1 MTTPALPRTS
11 AGVGLSLLM
20 VAAVIVGAAYALAGL
35 GETAS
40 LPANLLPFLLVIF
53 GLMAAAYFAMRRLAP
68 NAEPTLVPIVAL
80 LNGLGYVVIA
90 RLNQDLAANQATWT
104 GVGVAAFVVTL
115 LFVRRAADLERYRY
129 LLALGGIFLLLAP
142 LMPVLGSTKNGARL
156 WLELGPFS
164 FQPGELAKIAL
175 AIFFASYLVERREIL
190 SPGSLPGD
198 ALAARARAIGPLVG
212 AWALSIIVMVAEKDL
227 GSSTLFFALFVAML
241 WVAAGGYLWPLMGL
255 SMFAMGSLIAWN
267 AFGHVKERV
276 SIWIDPW
283 AKASSDG
290 FQLVQAAFA
299 FAAGG
304 VVGTGL
310 ARGSPQKI
318 PAVATD
324 LVFAAI
330 GEELGLV
337 GAAAVI
343 AAFALIVVIGL
354 RIAQRAERPFEQLL
368 AAGLT
373 TIVGVQ
379 SFLIIGGVTR
389 LLPLTGI
396 TLPFVSYGGSSIIA
410 NWILIALLLRISS
423 GDRLDKPVRST
434 VSSSRRA
441 R

>member
-1 MTTPALPRTS
+1 MTAPAVSR
-11 AGVGLSLLM
+11 AGTGFSLLV
-20 VAAVIVGAAYALAGL
+20 VAAVIVGSAYALAGL

-40 LPANLLPFLLVIF
+40 LPIDIFPFLLAFFV
-53 GLMAAAYFAMRRLAP
+53 LMALAYTAMRTFAP

-90 RLNQDLAANQATWT
+90 RLNRDLAANQATWT
-104 GVGVAAFVVTL
+104 AVGVVAFAATL
-115 LFVRRAADLERYRY
+115 FFVRRAADLERYRY
-129 LLALGGIFLLLAP
+129 LLALGGIGLLLAP
-142 LMPVLGSTKNGARL
+142 LMPVIGTTKNGARL
-156 WLELGPFS
+156 WLQLGPFS

-175 AIFFASYLVERREIL
+175 AVFFASYLVERREL
-190 SPGSLPGD
+190 LAPGGLPGE

-212 AWALSIIVMVAEKDL
+212 MWGLSIVVMIAEKDL
-227 GSSTLFFALFVAML
+227 GSSTLFFAVFVTML
-241 WVAAGGYLWPLMGL
+241 WVAAGGYQWPLVGL
-255 SMFAMGSLIAWN
+255 GMFAAGSLFAYQS
-267 AFGHVKERV
+267 FGHVQERV
-276 SIWIDPW
+276 HIWINPW
-283 AKASSDG
+283 SKASSDG

-310 ARGSPQKI
+310 ARGAPQKI

-324 LVFAAI
+324 LIFAAI

-368 AAGLT
+368 AVGLT
-373 TIVGVQ
+373 VIVGVQ
-379 SFLIIGGVTR
+379 TCLIIGGVTR

-410 NWILIALLLRISS
+410 NWILVALLLRISS
-423 GDRLDKPVRST
+423 GDRLK
-434 VSSSRRA
+434 
-441 R
+441 